1 MQNTEDFLLRKNKPT
16 KNPASEHSF
25 RNTGQAPSRVWV
37 GLCLAVWE
45 EKAFPPRLPDVH
57 DLSVEWGQT
66 GTGSDPLKIDFCP
79 TWRCSSEPSGCLKSL
94 GVCYTQDIA
103 AVAVLSFPPAL
114 WSGSSSGEMEVLSLG
129 RSSGAGSL
137 LHALIIFFQ
146 ALRVPGLDSA
156 RFTVVGPGH
165 PVTAMVGEEIV
176 LPCRLFPS
184 MSAEN
189 MEVRW
194 FRSEFTSFVHL
205 YRRGKDEF
213 GQQMPEYHGRTEL
226 LKASLTDG
234 NVALKIVNVRRSDEG
249 QYRCSV
255 QDGVF
260 HVEAELELKITDVS
274 SPGAVPWIVV
284 WIVTLVILL
293 VFIGLTLFL
302 LKLRGKYLHLISKL
316 LRELEWRR
324 CLIDADNV
332 TLDEDTAH
340 VLLKLSEDGKCLQWG
355 YDVQS
360 RPDIPERFDVDPCVL
375 GNERFTSGRHS
386 WEVDVGNGHNWAVGV
401 AKESVSRKGGISM
414 TPEGGIWAVQRSGSN
429 CWALTDYVTPL
440 LLSQIPR
447 RVRVCLDC
455 DRGQVVFTNADTEN
469 LIYVFPPGS
478 LPQERIRP
486 WLGVWDM
493 CPLRLC
499 H

>member
-1 MQNTEDFLLRKNKPT
+1 LEILTGLKNCIVYCK
-16 KNPASEHSF
+16 
-25 RNTGQAPSRVWV
+25 
-37 GLCLAVWE
+37 LCMLV
-45 EKAFPPRLPDVH
+45 
-57 DLSVEWGQT
+57 
-66 GTGSDPLKIDFCP
+66 
-79 TWRCSSEPSGCLKSL
+79 
-94 GVCYTQDIA
+94 QDT
-103 AVAVLSFPPAL
+103 FWP
-114 WSGSSSGEMEVLSLG
+114 
-129 RSSGAGSL
+129 
-137 LHALIIFFQ
+137 FT
-146 ALRVPGLDSA
+146 A

-165 PVTAMVGEEIV
+165 PVTAVVGEEIV
-176 LPCRLFPS
+176 LPCRLFPR

-260 HVEAELELKITDVS
+260 HVEAELELKITGKFPAPGLSAKGASDSCSARLRITSGGASPCFAVFGDSFKNYCPQMPHSPIKDESGILFLFFFLMLRTCIVKNASIEYNSSLLLQMKECHLLFPDVS

-302 LKLRGKYLHLISKL
+302 LKSKHSHRRSKCPGSTEAEFFPRFQSGKL

-469 LIYVFPPGS
+469 LIYVFPP
-478 LPQERIRP
+478 
-486 WLGVWDM
+486 
-493 CPLRLC
+493 
-499 H
+499 